1 MKLVAPTTDEE
12 KLKRLEALSKMMDKK
27 NGTENSLIRLGA
39 QVNKPIPSIKTH
51 LPSMDNEVLG
61 CGGIP
66 RGRIIEIYGPESAG
80 KTTTT
85 LHIIGQ
91 TQQAGEM
98 AAFVDV
104 EHSLDPTYAKY
115 LGVDVNNLLVNQPNS
130 GEQALD
136 MVQKLVESQCVS
148 LIVVDS
154 VAALT
159 PEAELAGEIG
169 DAHVGLQGR
178 MMSQALRILTGA
190 ASRNDVTIIFINQI
204 REKIGVMYGSNET
217 TTGGRALRHYSTMRL
232 DVRRRE
238 GIKDGTLLVGHQLE
252 IKAVK
257 NKAATPFKS
266 TVLDLYY
273 PGTIYTPGLDQIG
286 DTITYA
292 SSVGV
297 FEMSGSW
304 YSLDGERLA
313 NGLAN
318 LKQVLRDDTKAMK
331 TINAKL
337 DTILR
342 NKNKP
347 KGKAA
352 I

>member
-1 MKLVAPTTDEE
+1 MKLEAPTTLAE
-12 KLKRLEALSKMMDKK
+12 KQKRLEALSLMMDKK
-27 NGTENSLIRLGA
+27 NKTENSLIRLGSR
-39 QVNKPIPSIKTH
+39 VGKPIPSIKTG
-51 LPSMDNEVLG
+51 LPSLDYEVLG
-61 CGGIP
+61 CGGVP
-66 RGRIIEIYGPESAG
+66 RGRILEIYGPESAG

-91 TQQAGEM
+91 AQQAGELT
-98 AAFVDV
+98 AFVDV
-104 EHSLDPTYAKY
+104 EHALDPTYAKY
-115 LGVDVNNLLVNQPNS
+115 LGVDVSNLLVNQPNS

-169 DAHVGLQGR
+169 DSHVGLQGR

-190 ASRNDVTIIFINQI
+190 ASRNDVSIIFINQI

-217 TTGGRALRHYSTMRL
+217 TTGGRALRHYSTIRL
-232 DVRRRE
+232 DVRRRGE
-238 GIKDGTLLVGHQLE
+238 IKDGTTLVGHQLE
-252 IKAVK
+252 LTAKK

-266 TVLDLYY
+266 TILDLYY

-286 DTITYA
+286 DTISYA
-292 SSVGV
+292 AKKGV

-304 YSLDGERLA
+304 YSLGPDRLA
-313 NGLAN
+313 NGLEN
-318 LKQVLRDDTKAMK
+318 LKTVLKDNDKALK
-331 TINAKL
+331 AVKAKL
-337 DTILR
+337 ETIL
-342 NKNKP
+342 KSEV
-347 KGKAA
+347 KGS

>member
-1 MKLVAPTTDEE
+1 MKLEAPTTDTE
-12 KLKRLEALSKMMDKK
+12 KLKRLEAISKMLDKK
-27 NGTENSLIRLGA
+27 NGTENSLMRLGSK
-39 QVNKPIPSIKTH
+39 VNKPVPSIKTG
-51 LPSMDNEVLG
+51 LPSLDYEVLG

-85 LHIIGQ
+85 LHI
-91 TQQAGEM
+91 AGAEQR
-98 AAFVDV
+98 AGGLVAFVDV
-104 EHSLDPTYAKY
+104 EHALDPTYAKF
-115 LGVDVNNLLVNQPNS
+115 LGVDVDNLIVNQPNS

-136 MVQKLVESQCVS
+136 TVQKLVESQCVT
-148 LIVVDS
+148 LIIVDS

-190 ASRNDVTIIFINQI
+190 ASRNNVSIIFINQI

-217 TTGGRALRHYSTMRL
+217 TTGGRALRHYSTIRL
-232 DVRRRE
+232 DVRRRQE
-238 GIKDGTLLVGHQLE
+238 IKDGTLLVGHQLE
-252 IKAVK
+252 ITGKK

-266 TVLDLYY
+266 TILDLYY

-286 DTITYA
+286 DTISYA
-292 SSVGV
+292 AKKGV

-304 YSLDGERLA
+304 YSMDGERLA
-313 NGLAN
+313 NGLEN
-318 LKQVLRDDTKAMK
+318 LKQALRDNDKALKAINTK
-331 TINAKL
+331 L
-337 DTILR
+337 ETIL
-342 NKNKP
+342 KNEL
-347 KGKAA
+347 KGKDA